1 MSGILLPYLLHH
13 IYVQLYVCVYLLS
26 PHNQY
31 PSLLVSVVHHTS
43 PDSPLTYTTFPFLIP
58 SCCALCSSLVPI
70 LPLPNLH
77 SHSCFHTL
85 PQIPVPLS
93 DVPVF
98 SLVSISCNHSP
109 IPVPFPFAHLL
120 SSLIVSPST
129 LAAFTPSQTPLL
141 PFIPPVPISFSQSLS
156 HVIISYPIPQ
166 FQSHPHLCSLLLLP
180 VLIPCSC
187 LIFPP
192 FHFPSCFLE
201 IIQLTPFLLFF

>member
-1 MSGILLPYLLHH
+1 MLINP
-13 IYVQLYVCVYLLS
+13 IYVQFYVCVYLLS

-31 PSLLVSVVHHTS
+31 PSLLVSVVYHTS
-43 PDSPLTYTTFPFLIP
+43 PNCLATPNSPLTCTTFP
-58 SCCALCSSLVPI
+58 SLVPI
-70 LPLPNLH
+70 LPVPNLH
-77 SHSCFHTL
+77 SHSCFHNL

-93 DVPVF
+93 NVPVF
-98 SLVSISCNHSP
+98 SLVSISCHHP
-109 IPVPFPFAHLL
+109 PFLVPFPCAYLL
-120 SSLIVSPST
+120 SSLTVSPST

-141 PFIPPVPISFSQSLS
+141 PFIPPVPISCSQSLS

-187 LIFPP
+187 LIFLP

>member
-13 IYVQLYVCVYLLS
+13 IYVQLYVCVFLLS

-58 SCCALCSSLVPI
+58 SCCVLCSSLVPI

-98 SLVSISCNHSP
+98 SLVSISCHHP
-109 IPVPFPFAHLL
+109 PFLVPFPCAHLL
-120 SSLIVSPST
+120 SSLTVSPST
-129 LAAFTPSQTPLL
+129 LAAFTPS
-141 PFIPPVPISFSQSLS
+141 
-156 HVIISYPIPQ
+156 
-166 FQSHPHLCSLLLLP
+166 
-180 VLIPCSC
+180 
-187 LIFPP
+187 
-192 FHFPSCFLE
+192 
-201 IIQLTPFLLFF
+201 